1 MILVAKNSIEQNQD
15 LQRENRGYI
24 IGAIILGIMAIAC
37 FVISYLQ
44 FNERG
49 FLFNNAYIFASKQE
63 RETIEKSK
71 FQFGELIF
79 LMKIKKTGDLILGFF
94 LAGSSIV

>member
-63 RETIEKSK
+63 RETIEKR
-71 FQFGELIF
+71 
-79 LMKIKKTGDLILGFF
+79 KK
-94 LAGSSIV
+94 